1 MNLSLFTSRDYPR
14 AIVTHARQRSLDR
27 RSMSRC
33 TWRSR
38 QTKICGIVGYQLITL
53 IFGSR
58 HVAVSRYR
66 GIYRDRAFLHGCVRV
81 SSRTRVLRSRI
92 AVFGRPPPLPVATAA
107 DRSLIFGVVER
118 IAREILC
125 FELRSRDRDPGTR
138 FNSMRKLR
146 ASDFVVFGKLDN
158 YRTKS
163 SLLNLLIFFC

>member
-66 GIYRDRAFLHGCVRV
+66 GIYIAIVPFCTAASVCPRVHVCWGRASPFLVVHLLFPSPPPPIDRWSSVRWRESQEKFSV
-81 SSRTRVLRSRI
+81 SSYE
-92 AVFGRPPPLPVATAA
+92 VATGIRER
-107 DRSLIFGVVER
+107 DSIRWESFGLLISSYLENLIIIER
-118 IAREILC
+118 
-125 FELRSRDRDPGTR
+125 
-138 FNSMRKLR
+138 
-146 ASDFVVFGKLDN
+146 
-158 YRTKS
+158 
-163 SLLNLLIFFC
+163 NLLY